1 MCMVLLSFKNQM
13 THGTKGMHD
22 FILEQITATQNA
34 FLSCHDA
41 KCLISTTSHFLS
53 IILQPKHILFCL
65 EDDKLQYLAEQSG
78 GKAIRHLELSSK
90 NLYTDINHDKLYL
103 LANQKEKLS
112 AYLPITHSEIY
123 DDNNIKQDWYCLKL
137 QISNNKA
144 MFIFLRA
151 PCDEMMELWQSEPL
165 LSSLLMQFFHL
176 LQQFIKSQNYKNQL
190 TIRDKQE
197 ALHLQKI
204 QRQQM
209 FSSKLLKLHE
219 VGQALI
225 SSPSLDILYKN
236 SIEALRN
243 TLGFDRTGLMLVD
256 PNQHTLYLTYGTDIN
271 GNTIDESNLVY
282 DMETLPTQM
291 QHALLHT
298 QKRLE
303 VINNTPLY
311 NVNEIIGIGWNA
323 IVILRDRE
331 RLIGWVSID
340 NLLNQRPLLD
350 YEQELLT
357 LYSSMLST
365 AIIQKREESN
375 IKLLHSSA
383 LQLSHQE
390 TELDICKVAV
400 QLTREKLM
408 LDRAAIFLSYD
419 NGKTIFGTFGTD
431 VNGQLIDESD
441 FHEPLSKHSLLTLA
455 LSNPLQLTFEDSVPL
470 YQQGKVV
477 GHGWNA
483 AILLHNQGQVIGFLI
498 MDNLIN
504 KRLLTSHT
512 EDLLTLFSSNLAEII
527 TRKRAEESVY
537 RFNNE
542 LENLVEKRT
551 AELANVNRKLE
562 ESNKKLA
569 QLSYVDSLTGIA
581 NRRHFDKTY
590 QNEWA
595 KACRKGNSLSIVMLD
610 VDYFKAY
617 NDHYGH
623 QRGDICLQKVAM
635 LIQQHFRRAD
645 ELAARYG
652 GEEFIILLTESST
665 IAIKKRIQGV
675 LDELYT
681 LNIAHSQCPLQR
693 VTLSAG
699 IATLSIHKRMP
710 HSTLIKWADEALY
723 QAKSEGRNKVVNNAN
738 ERIRSF

>member
-1 MCMVLLSFKNQM
+1 
-13 THGTKGMHD
+13 MHD

-41 KCLISTTSHFLS
+41 KCLITTTSHFLS
-53 IILQPKHILFCL
+53 ITLQPKHILFCL
-65 EDDKLQYLAEQSG
+65 EGEKLQCLAEHSS
-78 GKAIRHLELSSK
+78 GKAIRHLELSSE
-90 NLYTDINHDKLYL
+90 NLYTNISHDKLCS
-103 LANQKEKLS
+103 LASQQEKLS
-112 AYLPITHSEIY
+112 HDLPITYSQFY
-123 DDNNIKQDWYCLKL
+123 DDNNIKQEWYCLKL
-137 QISNNKA
+137 QISNNKG
-144 MFIFLRA
+144 MFIFLRD
-151 PCDEMMELWQSEPL
+151 PCDEMVELWQSEPL

-176 LQQFIKSQNYKNQL
+176 LQQFMKNQNYKKQL

-197 ALHLQKI
+197 ALHLQEI
-204 QRQQM
+204 QRQQA

-225 SSPSLDILYKN
+225 SSPSLDSLYKN
-236 SIEALRN
+236 SVEVLRN
-243 TLGFDRTGLMLVD
+243 TLGFDRSGLMLVD

-271 GNTIDESNLVY
+271 GNTIDESNLAY
-282 DMETLPTQM
+282 DMESLPTQM

-303 VINNTPLY
+303 VVHNTPLY
-311 NVNEIIGIGWNA
+311 NVKEIIGIGWNA

-350 YEQELLT
+350 YEEELLS

-375 IKLLHSSA
+375 IKLLHSSV

-400 QLTREKLM
+400 QITREKLM

-419 NGKTIFGTFGTD
+419 NGKTVFGTFGTD
-431 VNGQLIDESD
+431 ANGQLVDESD
-441 FHEPLSKHSLLTLA
+441 FHEPLSKHPILTLA
-455 LSNPLQLTFEDSVPL
+455 LSTPLQLTFKDSVPL
-470 YQQGKVV
+470 YHLGKVV

-483 AILLHNQGQVIGFLI
+483 AVLLHNQGQVIGFLI
-498 MDNLIN
+498 MDNLIH
-504 KRLLTSHT
+504 KRILTSHT
-512 EDLLTLFSSNLAEII
+512 EDLLTLFASNLAEII

-551 AELANVNRKLE
+551 AELASVNRKLE

-581 NRRHFDKTY
+581 NRRLFDKTY
-590 QNEWA
+590 QKEWA
-595 KACRKGNSLSIVMLD
+595 KACRKGESLSIVMLD

-623 QRGDICLQKVAM
+623 QKGDTCLQEVAM
-635 LIQQHFRRAD
+635 LIQKHFRRAD
-645 ELAARYG
+645 ELVARYG
-652 GEEFIILLTESST
+652 GEEFIILLTDSST
-665 IAIKKRIQGV
+665 LEINKRIQGII
-675 LDELYT
+675 DELYA
-681 LNIAHSQCPLQR
+681 LNILHTQSPLQR

-699 IATLSIHKRMP
+699 IATLSIHKRML

-723 QAKSEGRNKVVNNAN
+723 QAKSKGRNNVVNNEN
-738 ERIRSF
+738 ERIRSFN